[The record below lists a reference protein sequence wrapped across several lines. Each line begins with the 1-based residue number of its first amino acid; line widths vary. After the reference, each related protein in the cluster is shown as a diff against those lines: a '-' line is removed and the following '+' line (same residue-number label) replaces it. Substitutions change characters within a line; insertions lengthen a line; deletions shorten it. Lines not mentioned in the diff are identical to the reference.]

1 MANNGYDIYNVLV
14 MAFNHDEFRRY
25 EFQFMQ
31 RNRRSFEQRKLV
43 PRLKWVDSIETI
55 RGYKDLPL
63 VQVGNWMSH
72 PDAEE
77 ILAYA
82 MSHEIKIIEG
92 RIE

>member
-1 MANNGYDIYNVLV
+1 MASNGYDIYNVLV

-31 RNRRSFEQRKLV
+31 RNRRGFEKRKLV
-43 PRLKWVDSIETI
+43 PRLIFVEDKNRIL
-55 RGYKDLPL
+55 GYRDLPM

-72 PDAEE
+72 PDAAE

-82 MSHEIKIIEG
+82 MNHEIKIIEG
-92 RIE
+92 RIS